1 VPGSSGL
8 VDQRQRHGN
17 SARDKSRNASDE
29 RGAPEPLHPHPGWLL
44 GESGSARRLML
55 KRVLNRRRALTPKV
69 FWRDV
74 VRFSRFRS
82 IRAGRGPKGHE
93 LLAGTKPIARQL
105 DDVVFL
111 IWAWLGGP
119 TAVRAILLFSASVPR
134 FHGFAELSRRLNSMP
149 SGIRA
154 SITLE
159 FVQVCL
165 N

>member
-1 VPGSSGL
+1 VLRSSGL

-17 SARDKSRNASDE
+17 SARDKSRNTRGE
-29 RGAPEPLHPHPGWLL
+29 RGAPKPFHPHPGWLL
-44 GESGSARRLML
+44 GESGPARRLML
-55 KRVLNRRRALTPKV
+55 KRVLNRRGALTPKV
-69 FWRDV
+69 FWRDL
-74 VRFSRFRS
+74 VRLSGLRR
-82 IRAGRGPKGHE
+82 IRAGRGPKGHK
-93 LLAGTKPIARQL
+93 LLARTKPIARQL
-105 DDVVFL
+105 DDVVFP

-154 SITLE
+154 SITPEL
-159 FVQVCL
+159 VQVCL